1 LKVGF
6 SEASTVQAAIV
17 DQLAMNGWTHIPGSQ
32 LDRPNDAVLIE
43 SELVSAI
50 RRLNPLLDKDPDRV
64 NMVVSS
70 LRLVLINS
78 GDTGLMAANE
88 ELTAWLR
95 GRRTITLNDT
105 NHDEPV
111 RLVDFENPGNNS
123 LIVSDEVT
131 YGVPGSKARFDV
143 VLWVNGVP
151 LVVGETK
158 TPVDRKKSW
167 LHGAQD
173 IRNRYEV
180 ERQHFF
186 VPNLLSFATEGRELR
201 YASIRT
207 PLDYWEQ
214 WGDTKTDANL
224 SGWLRVKL
232 AIDQL
237 LNPKTLL
244 SVLADYAIFERGERN
259 GLPTTTKIVPR
270 YFQRES
276 VEAVVARVIAGAPR
290 KGLIYHT
297 QGSGKTLAMSWA
309 AARLIHEPR
318 LKNPTII
325 AIADRSQLVR
335 QTYNQFLA
343 AGTPRLNEVSSA
355 SELRSLLKSNQRGVI
370 FTTIHKF
377 KDAGHLSDRDNV
389 IVLVDEAHRTQ
400 EGSLGQQMRTALP
413 NAFLF
418 GFTGTP
424 IADLARNTFK
434 MFGDESDP
442 DYALNTYN
450 SDRSIADG
458 TTVPMRVSSRT
469 VEFRIDQEALEA
481 DADALAATENLSDEE
496 REKIAAKLSNVATLL
511 ANPERIRGVCE
522 DILGHFYPTIDPLG
536 MKAQIVV
543 YNRELCVAYHEQL
556 TALMAE
562 RGIAD
567 EATVVMSAAG
577 KADPAS
583 WTAHLLSEQ
592 QEESVLNRFRAFGD
606 PLKFLIVTSK
616 LGTGFNAPNEG
627 VLYLDKPM
635 KLHTLFQ
642 TITRTNR
649 PWSNPETGQKKA
661 YGLIVDYIGLGD
673 GYARA
678 MTPNNPGAKQRE
690 LDLDGLIEAFN
701 DELDALLDR
710 FEGID
715 PADASMDAFQAAIE
729 RVPPGKARDRFGAQ
743 FMLAQSLW
751 ETIAPIPELEP
762 RRMDYRWVAKI
773 YEAVTPTDTSTLLW
787 DRVGAK
793 TRELVYSNITGINVR
808 NPKLTVQIADSKTV
822 QSLIDTGLVDPDKD
836 AVVKPASE
844 VIDGIAARLK
854 RRLAGANGM
863 HTVYRGL
870 AERLERLRVSELA
883 RAQDSIEYLRELF
896 TLAKDVKDAEDA
908 EDEGGADALDLLP
921 SPHIGALTQIF
932 EEFKPENVPVLIG
945 DVVSEIDRIVL
956 EVSYP
961 GWEIKEDGK
970 REVRRSLLKV
980 FRKFRLP
987 LSGEPFE
994 SAYRYIE
1001 THY

>member
-1 LKVGF
+1 MGF
-6 SEASTVQAAIV
+6 SESSTVQAAII
-17 DQLAMNGWTHIPGSQ
+17 DQLAANGWKYVSGSQ
-32 LDRPNDAVLIE
+32 LDRPNDSVLLE
-43 SELVSAI
+43 GDLVAAI
-50 RRLNPLLDKDPDRV
+50 RRLNPFLTDDPDRV
-64 NMVVSS
+64 DMVVSS

-78 GDTGLMAANE
+78 GDTGLMGANE
-88 ELTAWLR
+88 EFTAWLR
-95 GRRTITLNDT
+95 GRHTVTLTGT

-111 RLVDFENPGNNS
+111 HLIDFENLSNNTF
-123 LIVSDEVT
+123 LVSDEVT
-131 YGVPGSKARFDV
+131 YGAPGNNARFDV
-143 VLWVNGVP
+143 VLWVNGIP

-158 TPVDRKKSW
+158 TPVDHKKSW

-180 ERQHFF
+180 ERPHFF
-186 VPNLLSFATEGRELR
+186 VPNLFSFATEGRELR
-201 YASIRT
+201 YAAIRT
-207 PLDYWEQ
+207 PLEYWEQ

-224 SGWLRVKL
+224 SGWPRVKL

-237 LNPKTLL
+237 LDQKNLL
-244 SVLADYAIFERGERN
+244 SILADYAIFERGERN
-259 GLPTTTKIVPR
+259 GLPSTTKIVPR
-270 YFQRES
+270 YFQHET
-276 VEAVVARVIAGAPR
+276 VEAIVARAVAGTPR

-343 AGTPRLNEVSSA
+343 AGTPRLNEASSS
-355 SELRSLLKSNQRGVI
+355 SELRSLLRANQRGVI

-377 KDAGHLSDRDNV
+377 KDAGHLSDRDNI

-424 IADLARNTFK
+424 IADLERNTFK
-434 MFGDESDP
+434 MFGDENDP
-442 DYALNTYN
+442 DYAINTYN

-481 DADALAATENLSDEE
+481 DADALAETENLSEEE
-496 REKIAAKLSNVATLL
+496 RERIAAKLSNVATLL

-543 YNRELCVAYHEQL
+543 YNRELCVAYYEQL
-556 TALMAE
+556 TALLAE
-562 RGIAD
+562 QGIAD
-567 EATVVMSAAG
+567 EAAVVMSAAG
-577 KADPAS
+577 KDDPAA
-583 WTAHLLSEQ
+583 WTAHQLTEQ
-592 QEESVLNRFRAFGD
+592 QEEAVLNRFRAFGD

-616 LGTGFNAPNEG
+616 LGTGFNAPIEG
-627 VLYLDKPM
+627 ALYLDKPM

-649 PWSNPETGQKKA
+649 PWLNPVTGQKKA
-661 YGLIVDYIGLGD
+661 YGLIVDYIGLGN
-673 GYARA
+673 GFARA
-678 MTPNNPGAKQRE
+678 MTPNDPEAKQRE
-690 LDLDGLIEAFN
+690 LDLEGLIQAFGE
-701 DELDALLDR
+701 ELDALLDR

-715 PADASMDAFQAAIE
+715 RADASMDAFQAAIE

-762 RRMDYRWVAKI
+762 RRRDYRWVAKI
-773 YEAVTPTDTSTLLW
+773 YEAVTPTDNSALLW

-793 TRELVYSNITGINVR
+793 TRELVYSNITGITVR
-808 NPKLTVQIADSKTV
+808 NPRVTVQIADSKTV
-822 QSLIDTGLVDPDKD
+822 QSLIDAGVITPGDKD
-836 AVVKPASE
+836 VVVKPASE

-854 RRLAGANGM
+854 RRLAGVNGA

-896 TLAKDVKDAEDA
+896 TLAKDVKDAEHA
-908 EDEGGADALDLLP
+908 EDEGGAAALDLLP
-921 SPHIGALTQIF
+921 NPNIGALTQIF

-945 DVVSEIDRIVL
+945 DVVTEIDRIVI

-970 REVRRSLLKV
+970 REVRKSLLKV
-980 FRKFRLP
+980 FKKFRLP
-987 LSGEPFE
+987 LNGEPFE
-994 SAYRYIE
+994 SAYRYVQ